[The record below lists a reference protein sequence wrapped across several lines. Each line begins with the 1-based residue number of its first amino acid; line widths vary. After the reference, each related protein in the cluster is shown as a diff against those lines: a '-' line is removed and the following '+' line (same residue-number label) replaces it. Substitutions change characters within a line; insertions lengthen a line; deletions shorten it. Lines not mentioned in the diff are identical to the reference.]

1 MIIKFQKYRGAG
13 NDFII
18 IDNRQLLYDFP
29 VPRVEQ
35 LCNLPAAK
43 KPPCAETADG
53 RIVRFTRRLEIFE
66 KHTVLSPPMEYTKP
80 NHTTTRSA

>member
-53 RIVRFTRRLEIFE
+53 RIVRFTRRWNTQSRITPQLGPL
-66 KHTVLSPPMEYTKP
+66 KNVKYK
-80 NHTTTRSA
+80 